1 MYVLALHHEDDIRVE
16 RRVEEV
22 DQRLRT
28 KLGGPSVRRIPGA
41 LHTHTQTH
49 TGTHSVGYV

>member
-1 MYVLALHHEDDIRVE
+1 MCELALHHKNYIRIE
-16 RRVEEV
+16 RRIEEV